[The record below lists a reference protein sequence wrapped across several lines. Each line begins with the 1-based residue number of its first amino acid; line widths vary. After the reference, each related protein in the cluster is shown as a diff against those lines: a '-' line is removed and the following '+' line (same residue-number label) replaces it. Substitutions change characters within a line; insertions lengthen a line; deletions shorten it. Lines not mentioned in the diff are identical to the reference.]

1 MFLFRKKLRNESKIV
16 FVFETFFF
24 FQTNARN
31 KIFLGWHAWQ
41 PYYRPGFYNKFVR
54 GDFRKCRKWSLP
66 EKPGTFCRILRQ
78 IAQYVTEGMALK
90 MANVSTSCL
99 HFFCVC
105 TTGRQKLTRCGQS
118 SWDNNCFGLLQIFCF
133 KKNVWQRFMLFF
145 RQCIIVASTSSLTSI
160 LASLV
165 IFSILGH
172 MAFVQ
177 SKDISDVATSGK
189 MFLLFLLNVL
199 FGKVCFM
206 WRKNC
211 SVMFL
216 LRNNRAYC
224 KSQI

>member
-1 MFLFRKKLRNESKIV
+1 MHRPRPQNWCDFISIYFTKCFRTKSESVSKTKINFFKKKMFLFRKKLRNESKIV

-90 MANVSTSCL
+90 IANVSTSCL

-105 TTGRQKLTRCGQS
+105 TTGRQKWKRCGQS
-118 SWDNNCFGLLQIFCF
+118 SWDNNCFGLLQICCF
-133 KKNVWQRFMLFF
+133 KKNVWQ
-145 RQCIIVASTSSLTSI
+145 SLCY
-160 LASLV
+160 
-165 IFSILGH
+165 
-172 MAFVQ
+172 
-177 SKDISDVATSGK
+177 
-189 MFLLFLLNVL
+189 FLDN
-199 FGKVCFM
+199 
-206 WRKNC
+206 
-211 SVMFL
+211 
-216 LRNNRAYC
+216 A
-224 KSQI
+224 

>member
-1 MFLFRKKLRNESKIV
+1 
-16 FVFETFFF
+16 
-24 FQTNARN
+24 
-31 KIFLGWHAWQ
+31 
-41 PYYRPGFYNKFVR
+41 
-54 GDFRKCRKWSLP
+54 
-66 EKPGTFCRILRQ
+66 
-78 IAQYVTEGMALK
+78 
-90 MANVSTSCL
+90 
-99 HFFCVC
+99 
-105 TTGRQKLTRCGQS
+105 
-118 SWDNNCFGLLQIFCF
+118 
-133 KKNVWQRFMLFF
+133 MLFF

-189 MFLLFLLNVL
+189 ICLLFLLNVL

-206 WRKNC
+206 WSKNC

-216 LRNNRAYC
+216 LRSNRAYC